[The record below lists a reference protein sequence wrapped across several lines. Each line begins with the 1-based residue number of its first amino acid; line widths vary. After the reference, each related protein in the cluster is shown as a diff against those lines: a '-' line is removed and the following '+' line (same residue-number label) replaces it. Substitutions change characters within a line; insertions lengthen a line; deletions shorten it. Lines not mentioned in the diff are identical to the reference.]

1 MPKQQKERNVFY
13 VYVLYKI
20 CFKDIG
26 HQQSQGK
33 HVS

>member
-1 MPKQQKERNVFY
+1 MPKQQKEMFFY
-13 VYVLYKI
+13 VYVLYTI

-26 HQQSQGK
+26 HQQSQGN